1 MFRNLCLQEVDELWL
16 HERVVV
22 GDAKAD
28 DALAA
33 QLCSEVVG
41 ELALVLL
48 LHDEDDVSPL
58 NQLGRERVVGTAIRA
73 GRSSFETGPVGEYLP
88 GSGAAEA
95 VLAADEEEA
104 QG

>member
-1 MFRNLCLQEVDELWL
+1 MLPNLCLQDVNKLRL
-16 HERVVV
+16 HELVVV

-28 DALAA
+28 HTLAA
-33 QLCSEVVG
+33 KLPPEVVR

-48 LHDEDDVSPL
+48 LHDEDDFGPL
-58 NQLGRERVVGTAIRA
+58 DQFRGERVVGATVRT
-73 GRSSFETGPVGEYLP
+73 RRRRFETRSAGENLL
-88 GSGAAEA
+88 GGGAAEA